1 MAAQEARRS
10 SSILEDGASRR
21 LGERIRELRQRR
33 GLTLDQLAARSDVSR
48 SMLSNVERGVNN
60 PTLVAAVRIA
70 EALGVGIAGLIGDG
84 ERRAPV
90 VARASDAAVFV
101 DPTGYE
107 RHLFPAFEDAEV
119 ELVRHVV
126 PPGVRSEELG
136 AQAPMDKYLVVEAGA
151 VRVDMDGA
159 EHDLGPGDAI
169 ALPARS
175 VYRFANTADETA
187 RFLLV
192 KLPHRG

>member
-1 MAAQEARRS
+1 MATQEARRS
-10 SSILEDGASRR
+10 SSILEDSASRR
-21 LGERIRELRQRR
+21 LGSRIRELRQQR

-60 PTLVAAVRIA
+60 PTLVAAIRIA

-84 ERRAPV
+84 ERRGPV
-90 VARASDAAVFV
+90 VARASDTAVFV

-107 RHLFPAFEDAEV
+107 RHLFPAFEDADV

-136 AQAPMDKYLVVEAGA
+136 AHGLISKYLVVEAGDI
-151 VRVDMDGA
+151 RVEMDDAHHTLGA
-159 EHDLGPGDAI
+159 GDAI
-169 ALPARS
+169 ALPAGS
-175 VYRFANTADETA
+175 VYVFANAGDQPA

-192 KLPHRG
+192 KLPARG

>member
-1 MAAQEARRS
+1 MPGQEARRS
-10 SSILEDGASRR
+10 SSILEDSAAPR
-21 LGERIRELRQRR
+21 LGARIRDLRQQR

-60 PTLVAAVRIA
+60 PTLVAAIRIA
-70 EALGVGIAGLIGDG
+70 EALGVGIAVLIGDG
-84 ERRAPV
+84 ERREPV
-90 VARASDAAVFV
+90 VARAGDAAVFV

-107 RHLFPAFEDAEV
+107 RHLFPAFEDAEL

-136 AQAPMDKYLVVEAGA
+136 AHAAIAKYLVVEAGA
-151 VRVDMDGA
+151 VQVEMGEDT
-159 EHDLGPGDAI
+159 HTLTTGDAI
-169 ALPARS
+169 ALPAGS
-175 VYRFANTADETA
+175 SYRFANPSGETA

-192 KLPHRG
+192 KLPHRT

>member
-1 MAAQEARRS
+1 MPGQEARRS
-10 SSILEDGASRR
+10 SSILEDSASRR
-21 LGERIRELRQRR
+21 LGARVRELRQQR

-60 PTLVAAVRIA
+60 PTLVAAIRIA
-70 EALGVGIAGLIGDG
+70 EALGVGIATLIGDG
-84 ERRAPV
+84 EHRGPV

-107 RHLFPAFEDAEV
+107 RHLFPAFEDAEL

-136 AQAPMDKYLVVEAGA
+136 AHGPIAKYLVVEAGT
-151 VRVDMDGA
+151 VRVEMGDT
-159 EHDLGPGDAI
+159 EHVLGTGDAI
-169 ALPARS
+169 ALPAGS
-175 VYRFANTADETA
+175 AYRFANADDQPA